1 MNELIEL
8 NPTEQFLANQN
19 ITMTLKE
26 IADKYGKRHND
37 LKATFNLAVSKLSEE
52 NISYVQVVPVKVI
65 VEKNNGAKE
74 TINSFTLDLR
84 TMLWLMT
91 KFDENMRMNVI
102 NFAFE
107 KLEREKTLAIIEAKK
122 PIMLANGMCSVRR
135 GLSEAWCEEE
145 EAPTESDIW
154 NSLVWKGFCRTEAK
168 VTVVRT
174 IPESL
179 NGHIGQMKAKGDV
192 KYYPKTMRTVW
203 EEFEQAGKPI
213 KSEYERLKEEF
224 KQVSEYYAEKI
235 AEAKDKL

>member
-1 MNELIEL
+1 MNELITL

-19 ITMTLKE
+19 ITMTLKDV
-26 IADKYGKRHND
+26 ADKYNVEHKN
-37 LKATFNLAVSKLSEE
+37 ATRDFKKMVTSLSDDELDTLNFE
-52 NISYVQVVPVKVI
+52 LTSYI
-65 VEKNNGAKE
+65 D
-74 TINSFTLDLR
+74 NSNRKQSTFTLDLK
-84 TMLWLMT
+84 TMLWFMT
-91 KFDENMRMNVI
+91 KFDHSLRLQVI

-107 KLEREKTLAIIEAKK
+107 KLEKEKTLAIIEAKK